1 MPGTQPVGR
10 AGCQAPPPHA
20 ARIRTLFPGVATFNI
35 VGPGDYAD
43 EKADE
48 SNNIEDGT
56 LRRAAL
62 HVAFASVLI

>member
-1 MPGTQPVGR
+1 
-10 AGCQAPPPHA
+10 
-20 ARIRTLFPGVATFNI
+20 LNI